1 VTEYYF
7 LYTKY
12 FWQNGENSPPKKI
25 SGKNKNH
32 ILLLWGTNGLQMKAE
47 EGCDISHQQSQRY
60 IRGYCVKV
68 RMKKKRKSV
77 YKRRQHN
84 NQAKLL
90 THWEE
95 DCFAISAAQ
104 HRSSSSSS
112 NNNTN
117 NNNNEVV

>member
-1 VTEYYF
+1 
-7 LYTKY
+7 
-12 FWQNGENSPPKKI
+12 
-25 SGKNKNH
+25 
-32 ILLLWGTNGLQMKAE
+32 MKAE

-68 RMKKKRKSV
+68 RMKKRKSV
-77 YKRRQHN
+77 YKKGNN

-112 NNNTN
+112 TNNN
-117 NNNNEVV
+117 NNNNEVVQKTENYIWSTIPVPHHFHLLRSGTLLLHLFFLPISQQAHNSS